1 MGGSAPPPAPAV
13 TVPPPIPAVQS
24 PAGIQA
30 ATTTQQRATAAVG
43 PSATIA
49 TGPNGL
55 TQPAQTG
62 TKTLLGS

>member
-1 MGGSAPPPAPAV
+1 MGGSAPAVPAV
-13 TVPPPIPAVQS
+13 SVPPPIPAVQS

-30 ATTTQQRATAAVG
+30 ATSTATRAQNAFG
-43 PSATIA
+43 PAATIQ

-55 TQPAQTG
+55 STPASTG

>member
-1 MGGSAPPPAPAV
+1 MGLGGSPSVPAV

-24 PAGIQA
+24 PQGAQA
-30 ATTTQQRATAAVG
+30 ATTAATRATNAIG
-43 PSATIA
+43 PQAMID

-55 TQPAQTG
+55 TSPASTG

>member
-1 MGGSAPPPAPAV
+1 MGGSAPTPPAV
-13 TVPPPIPAVQS
+13 TVPPPIPAVQA
-24 PAGIQA
+24 PAAIQA
-30 ATTTQQRATAAVG
+30 AKDTATRAQSAVG
-43 PSATIA
+43 PAATIA